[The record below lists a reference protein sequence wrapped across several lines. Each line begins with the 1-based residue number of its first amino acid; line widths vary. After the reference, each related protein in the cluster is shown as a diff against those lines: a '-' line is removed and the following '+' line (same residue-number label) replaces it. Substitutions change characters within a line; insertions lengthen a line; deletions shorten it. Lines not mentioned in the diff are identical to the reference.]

1 MFAEL
6 RELLRSGAI
15 RRHQFGAKQL
25 LIPVSLGP
33 NTFCPQY
40 HDIDNN
46 RYIEHKL
53 IPFSTGGG
61 NK

>member
-1 MFAEL
+1 MKC
-6 RELLRSGAI
+6 GAI
-15 RRHQFGAKQL
+15 R
-25 LIPVSLGP
+25 VSQGP
-33 NTFCPQY
+33 NTFFQQH